1 MKAGDLVRRIHIS
14 VEHKQRSLEFGYNA
28 RDYGVVT
35 EADLEKG
42 VCAVLFNGD
51 IDPVTLP
58 MHGGYLEVINESEE
72 KD

>member
-1 MKAGDLVRRIHIS
+1 MKVGDLVRRTYVS
-14 VEHKQRSLEFGYNA
+14 TEHKQRSLEFGYNV

-35 EADLEKG
+35 EADLEQG
-42 VCAVLFNGD
+42 LCTILFNGD

-58 MHGGYLEVINESEE
+58 IHGGYLEVVSESGQ